1 MAAAD
6 SSPATFRVSP
16 EERYLLEAV
25 AHYTGKSMSAFVRDA
40 ALVLARKVVDD
51 AGPEAVLEGDRS
63 GARRAA
69 CPSRRGGGH
78 WSSSASC
85 RATSGTVDGHRTVK
99 SPFGGPPVSR
109 TTDHAAS

>member
-25 AHYTGKSMSAFVRDA
+25 AHYTGKTMSAFVREA

-51 AGPEAVLEGDRS
+51 AGPEAVLEGDREWS
-63 GARRAA
+63 QKGRLTIEERRRALEHQREM
-69 CPSRRGGGH
+69 SHDDTR
-78 WSSSASC
+78 
-85 RATSGTVDGHRTVK
+85 
-99 SPFGGPPVSR
+99 
-109 TTDHAAS
+109 